1 MNKQPEIHRNLVFYS
16 VLFFFMLF
24 GQQSVLAEPGTTK
37 KILVISSDHS
47 SKARVNLLNQE
58 NQNKGL
64 LFEHIRVEEGK
75 EKPLKELAHNYDFVI
90 FSSVN
95 IKFAK
100 ESFISFLPV
109 ADDFKTPIVTLPWS
123 AENPLLNQLSKQQG
137 ENISLYF
144 RNGGAVN
151 MGRLGDYLAAEFF
164 GRKTATLPPLNYPK
178 QGIYYPD
185 YEDKIFPDLNAF
197 LQWKKISAPP
207 TDRPVI
213 GIMMRLAHFGAGK
226 NTVMDSLIKKLE
238 AKGAFVI
245 PFYISEYQTDY
256 TPLIMQNNKVVIQAM
271 INLRTMHAATKR
283 GKQFEKL
290 GVPVLHAIQY
300 FEGDAEFWREDTQG
314 ISPMMTPF
322 FLSIPETSGVIDITT
337 LAASSRKTEVI
348 ELLDEQID
356 AMTQRVLNQ
365 ANLAIKP
372 NAEKKLAMMVW
383 NYPAGE
389 KNITASFLN
398 IPESIHQISQALN
411 DSGYQVSV
419 SEEKKLLAD
428 VHKILRP
435 FYRDYELQSL
445 LDDNLAALMPLA
457 TYNEFLNSLPQ
468 AKREAIE
475 KDWGKA
481 ENAFMVVEHKGEKSF
496 VIPRISLGN
505 LIILRQPPRG
515 DQSDKEKSL
524 YHDKTITVNHYY
536 LAAYLYA
543 REVFAS
549 DALIHLGTHGSQEYL
564 PGKER
569 SLWVYDAASLA
580 VGNTP
585 VIYPFIIDDVGEAM
599 QAKRRGRAVIISHMT
614 PPFAAAGL
622 YAESMDLH
630 ELMHQY
636 NSMIEGQAKKLTL
649 KKITD
654 ICVQNG
660 YCQDIDID
668 VAKIET
674 DVGGF
679 LLALHDY
686 LSELAAESQ
695 PLGLHSFGQSPEEKH
710 IFSSLV
716 QMLGTDFSDRAIDFE
731 AKQFGTNS
739 AQAHQHEHRQEQA
752 PTSHDHSTDTH
763 PADHAH
769 DDAGHDDHSHASDE
783 SDHKHKKDHHGQTQ
797 TTNIENKNDDIPE
810 RGEDLESI
818 PGFRLLAHFLSG
830 DGDLESV
837 KDKAMKAHLIKAK
850 EYYDNF
856 HQLAEIDSLLAALSG
871 KYIKVTT
878 GGDPVR
884 NPEVIPTGFNLYGFD
899 PAKVPTQAA
908 WEAGSELTEKLIADH
923 YQQHGKY
930 PAKMA
935 FSLWSIETMRHF
947 GVLEAQV
954 LRAMGVRP
962 IWSDDGRITDTEII
976 PYSELKRPRV
986 DVVVSATGLYRDAF
1000 PNVIE
1005 WMAEAI
1011 AKVARLKEEG
1021 NTLYQHA
1028 QATQAE
1034 LEKEGIDAEQAE
1046 YLSTVRIFSNQSG
1059 TYGSG
1064 LGGTVMESG
1073 SWEQDD
1079 KLAKVYLDRM
1089 GYYFGP
1095 KQGKGRSNQKNWGK
1109 KIDNVDLYGKTLSG
1123 TDVAVFSRTSN
1134 LYGLLT
1140 SDDPFQYLGGISLA
1154 VRHLDGASPQLYIS
1168 NLRDAN
1174 NSRTETIQKFMAKEL
1189 RNRSFHPRWIEE
1201 MKEEG
1206 YSGALAML
1214 DNLNNFWGWQVTA
1227 PESVRED
1234 QWQEFFEVYIED
1246 KYEFQLDEWFE
1257 QANNHS
1263 KAQMLER
1270 MLEAVRKD
1278 YWQADEETLK
1288 KMVSEYVKQATQFD
1302 YKTSNEKFVEYVTA
1316 SAQGYGLDT
1325 SAISIPP
1332 PPGSITKPPEVPPTE
1347 QPEAGEKPAENVTG
1361 VKLEATEAM
1370 TTQTEWNFQL
1380 IAMALL
1386 LLLIF
1391 GAGIGRRLRKT

>member
-1 MNKQPEIHRNLVFYS
+1 KVKE
-16 VLFFFMLF
+16 
-24 GQQSVLAEPGTTK
+24 GT
-37 KILVISSDHS
+37 
-47 SKARVNLLNQE
+47 
-58 NQNKGL
+58 
-64 LFEHIRVEEGK
+64 
-75 EKPLKELAHNYDFVI
+75 EKPLSELTSDYDFVF

-95 IKFAK
+95 KKFAK
-100 ESFISFLPV
+100 EKFVPFLPV
-109 ADDFKTPIVTLPWS
+109 PEGLKTPIVALPWS
-123 AENPLLNQLSKQQG
+123 ADNPLLNALSADQAD
-137 ENISLYF
+137 NISRYY

-151 MGRLGDYLAAEFF
+151 MSRLGDYLNAEIF
-164 GRKTATLPPLNYPK
+164 KLNNSAVLPPLDYPN
-178 QGIYYPD
+178 QGIYHPD
-185 YEDKIFPDLNAF
+185 YEDKIFPDLKSY
-197 LQWKKISAPP
+197 LQWKNITEPP
-207 TDRPVI
+207 SDQPVI

-226 NTVMDSLIKKLE
+226 NNVVDSLIKKLE
-238 AKGAFVI
+238 NKGAFVI
-245 PFYISEYQTDY
+245 PFYIAEYKTDY
-256 TPLIMQNNKVVIQAM
+256 TPLIMQNDRVVVNNL
-271 INLRTMHAATKR
+271 INLRTMHAANKR
-283 GKQFEKL
+283 AKQFEKL

-300 FEGDAEFWREDTQG
+300 YDGDAEFWRGDAQG
-314 ISPMMTPF
+314 VSPMMTPF
-322 FLSIPETSGVIDITT
+322 MLSMPETAGVIDITT
-337 LAASSRKTEVI
+337 VAASPRGTEVI

-356 AMTQRVLNQ
+356 AIVQRSLNQ
-365 ANLAIKP
+365 ANLVFKP
-372 NAEKKLAMMVW
+372 NADKKLTMMVW

-389 KNITASFLN
+389 KNITASFMN
-398 IPESIHQISQALN
+398 IPDSIEQITLALK
-411 DSGYQVSV
+411 DDGYQVEV
-419 SEEKKLLAD
+419 AEKKKLLED
-428 VHKILRP
+428 VNKILRP
-435 FYRDYELQSL
+435 FYRDYKLTSL
-445 LDDNLAALMPLA
+445 LDDGLAELMPVA
-457 TYNEFLNSLPQ
+457 TYNTFLNTLPE
-468 AKREAIE
+468 ATRDAIE

-481 ENAFMVVEHKGEKSF
+481 EKAFMVIERDGKKYF
-496 VIPRISLGN
+496 VIPRIKLGN
-505 LIILRQPPRG
+505 LIIMRQPPRG
-515 DQSDKEKSL
+515 DQNDKEKSL

-543 REVFAS
+543 RKVFGS

-569 SLWVYDAASLA
+569 SLSVYDGAALA
-580 VGNTP
+580 VGDTP
-585 VIYPFIIDDVGEAM
+585 VVYPFIIDDVGEAV

-636 NSMIEGQAKKLTL
+636 NSMVEGRAKKLTL
-649 KKITD
+649 EKITD
-654 ICVQNG
+654 ICVQNA
-660 YCQDIDID
+660 YCKDIDWG
-668 VAKIET
+668 VEKIEKNPKA
-674 DVGGF
+674 F
-679 LLALHDY
+679 LSALHDY
-686 LSELAAESQ
+686 LGELASESQ
-695 PLGLHSFGQSPEEKH
+695 PLGLHSFGQSPEEEH
-710 IFSSLV
+710 IISSLI
-716 QMLGTDFSDRAIDFE
+716 QMLGTDFSDRAINIE
-731 AKQFGTNS
+731 AKMFDSDKAHSHQNEHSQDPTLHS
-739 AQAHQHEHRQEQA
+739 HDDTAHSHTPDSHQHEQGHDATERSHNEND
-752 PTSHDHSTDTH
+752 HDHDEDEHRHNAKEDSH
-763 PADHAH
+763 
-769 DDAGHDDHSHASDE
+769 GHEHEDGT
-783 SDHKHKKDHHGQTQ
+783 SDHRHEPEHDATEHSRDHQDSALPASSGT
-797 TTNIENKNDDIPE
+797 EDIPE
-810 RGEDLESI
+810 RGEDIRSI
-818 PGFRLLAHFLSG
+818 PGFKLLAHYLSG
-830 DGDLESV
+830 DGEIESLR
-837 KDKAMKAHLIKAK
+837 DKAMKAHVIKAK

-856 HQLAEIDSLLAALSG
+856 HQLAELSSMLDALSG

-884 NPEVIPTGFNLYGFD
+884 NPEVVPTGFNLYGFD
-899 PAKVPTQAA
+899 PAKVPTKAA

-930 PAKMA
+930 PEKMA

-962 IWSDDGRITDTEII
+962 IWSDDGRVTDTEII

-986 DVVVSATGLYRDAF
+986 DVVLSATGLYRDAF

-1021 NTLYQHA
+1021 NTLYKHA

-1034 LEKEGIDAEQAE
+1034 LEKEGLDAEQAE
-1046 YLSTVRIFSNQSG
+1046 YLSTVRIFSNKSG

-1073 SWEQDD
+1073 TWDKDD

-1095 KQGKGRSNQKNWGK
+1095 KQGKGRGNQKNWGK

-1140 SDDPFQYLGGISLA
+1140 SDDPFQYLGGLSLA
-1154 VRHLDGASPQLYIS
+1154 VRHLDGESPQLYIS

-1246 KYEFQLDEWFE
+1246 KYEFELDEWFE

-1278 YWQADEETLK
+1278 YWQADPETLK
-1288 KMVSEYVKQATQFD
+1288 KMVSEYVKQASQFD

-1325 SAISIPP
+1325 SAISVPP
-1332 PPGSITKPPEVPPTE
+1332 PPGTNVQPPEMNPAD
-1347 QPEAGEKPAENVTG
+1347 QPQAEGKPAENVTG
-1361 VKLEATEAM
+1361 VKLEKTEA
-1370 TTQTEWNFQL
+1370 TTTEQEWNYQIL
-1380 IAMALL
+1380 ALTL
-1386 LLLIF
+1386 FMLLIF
-1391 GAGIGRRLRKT
+1391 VAGMGRRLRRT